1 MLHVLSALSFIAI
14 LVAPCVVAS
23 RIDLDEE
30 EAHAEQKEM
39 RLRFN
44 PRSE

>member
-1 MLHVLSALSFIAI
+1 MLHALTLLSFIAI
-14 LVAPCVVAS
+14 LIAPCVIAS

-30 EAHAEQKEM
+30 EAHAEQREM
-39 RLRFN
+39 SLRFN

>member
-1 MLHVLSALSFIAI
+1 MVHAITALSFIAI
-14 LVAPCVVAS
+14 LIAPCVVAS

-30 EAHAEQKEM
+30 EAHAEQREM
-39 RLRFN
+39 NLRFN